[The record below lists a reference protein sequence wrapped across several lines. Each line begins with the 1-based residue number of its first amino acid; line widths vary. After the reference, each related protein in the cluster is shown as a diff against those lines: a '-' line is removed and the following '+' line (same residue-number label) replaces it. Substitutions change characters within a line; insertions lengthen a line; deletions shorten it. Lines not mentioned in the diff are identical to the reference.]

1 MGCDIMTINEVTDR
15 VISSVD
21 DSWTTLEKIRYVY
34 LAVGKMLSK
43 YTDFFFSVD
52 NKLGEQQMS
61 MSQIEE
67 VYEDEKKEGDLRV
80 ICRSAAY
87 ILQGIYDK
95 LGIKSELVKSNNN
108 VINYE
113 VGDQSLLINHWF
125 LAVYDDDGKAYFLTL
140 ASDLPYIQ
148 MNMQTRH
155 FATNIPYKKTSKS
168 GEVIQVYCGDE
179 IKHTVLDDKTLRVID
194 RKIGYI
200 KSKYNY
206 NEDYKKTDDVHY
218 NYDDAA
224 LYMLSNELKSNK
236 LYTEME
242 CYNTTFYRK
251 LTEFKNG
258 DKVISFGETP
268 KDEITKDD
276 WNVWLKKMCKIIHRR
291 IEKIIG
297 YRIFID
303 KYYDNP
309 EWNYNEWIRDVCN
322 QTQRYLFQFSSKNLD
337 YLWIQ
342 GEFDYS
348 KWSRAMKKE
357 DDLNYKELDV
367 DNVLM
372 ILDKT
377 NVLAK
382 FAMSGKP
389 PKNFMSVF
397 NSLAYHFTKRE
408 HTLEGAMEHGTIS
421 SKYLSHKFKTLF
433 KRIFSCNEE
442 VTDLNNMEYS
452 EQIVIIKMILD
463 RMFPELTSDNAVI
476 EEFYNENYSLVQNR
490 IQVYSL
496 KHKVNGEYAVVFHV
510 LGDESMEDSYFF
522 YDLKTN
528 KFKTANILRLNKEYI
543 IVSDRF
549 KSRIEEMENV
559 AEKKNKR

>member
-1 MGCDIMTINEVTDR
+1 MTINEVTDR

-21 DSWTTLEKIRYVY
+21 NSWTTLEKIRYVY

-52 NKLGEQQMS
+52 NKLGEQQLS

-87 ILQGIYDK
+87 ILQSIYDK

-113 VGDQSLLINHWF
+113 VDDQSLLINHWF
-125 LAVYDDDGKAYFLTL
+125 LSVYDDDGKAYFLTL

-155 FATNIPYKKTSKS
+155 FATNIPYKKVSKT

-179 IKHTVLDDKTLRVID
+179 IKHTVLDDKTLREVD
-194 RKIGYI
+194 MKIGYI
-200 KSKYNY
+200 KNMYNY
-206 NEDYKKTDDVHY
+206 NEEYKKTSDYHY
-218 NYDDAA
+218 NYEDAA
-224 LYMLSNELKSNK
+224 IQMLTNELKSNK
-236 LYTEME
+236 LYMEME
-242 CYNTTFYRK
+242 IYNTSYYRK
-251 LTEFKNG
+251 LTHFKNG
-258 DKVISFGETP
+258 DKVISFCDTP
-268 KDEITKDD
+268 KDEINQDD
-276 WNVWLKKMCKIIHRR
+276 WNVWVRRLCHIVHRR

-297 YRIFID
+297 YRIVID
-303 KYYDNP
+303 KYYDDP
-309 EWNYNEWIRDVCN
+309 EWDYNVWIEEVCK
-322 QTQRYLFQFSSKNLD
+322 QMQRYVFQYSNKSLD

-348 KWSRAMKKE
+348 KWSRAMKK
-357 DDLNYKELDV
+357 DNDLNYKELDV
-367 DNVLM
+367 DNVMM

-377 NVLAK
+377 NTLAK
-382 FAMSGKP
+382 FAMSGHQ
-389 PKNFMSVF
+389 PKNFMSLF
-397 NSLAYHFTKRE
+397 NALAYHFVKRE
-408 HTLEGAMEHGTIS
+408 HTLEGAMEDGTIS
-421 SKYLSHKFKTLF
+421 SKYISHKFKTLF
-433 KRIFSCNEE
+433 TRIFSCNEE
-442 VTDLNNMEYS
+442 IIDLNKMEYS

-463 RMFPELTSDNAVI
+463 RMFPELTSENAI
-476 EEFYNENYSLVQNR
+476 MDDMYNENYSLVQNR

-496 KHKVNGEYAVVFHV
+496 KHKVNGEYAVVFHI
-510 LGDESMEDSYFF
+510 LGDESMGDSYFF

-528 KFKTANILRLNKEYI
+528 KFKIANILRLNKDYT

-549 KSRIEEMENV
+549 KSRIEEMESI

>member
-1 MGCDIMTINEVTDR
+1 MTINEVTDR

-21 DSWTTLEKIRYVY
+21 NSWTTLEKIRYVY

-52 NKLGEQQMS
+52 NKLGEQQLS

-67 VYEDEKKEGDLRV
+67 VYEDEKKDGDLRV

-87 ILQGIYDK
+87 ILQSIYDK

-113 VGDQSLLINHWF
+113 VDDQSLLINHWF
-125 LAVYDDDGKAYFLTL
+125 LSVYDDDGKAYFLTL
-140 ASDLPYIQ
+140 ASDLPFIQ

-155 FATNIPYKKTSKS
+155 FATNIPYKKVSKT

-179 IKHTVLDDKTLRVID
+179 IKHTVLDDKTLREVD
-194 RKIGYI
+194 MKIGYI
-200 KSKYNY
+200 KNKYNY
-206 NEDYKKTDDVHY
+206 NEDYRRTDDYHY

-236 LYTEME
+236 LYMEME
-242 CYNTTFYRK
+242 CYNTSFYRK

-258 DKVISFGETP
+258 DKVISFVDTP
-268 KDEITKDD
+268 KDEINSDD
-276 WNVWLKKMCKIIHRR
+276 WNVWLKRMCKIIHRR
-291 IEKIIG
+291 LERTIG
-297 YRIFID
+297 YRIVID
-303 KYYDNP
+303 KYYDDP
-309 EWNYNEWIRDVCN
+309 EWDYNVWIEEVCK
-322 QTQRYLFQFSSKNLD
+322 QIQRYIFQYSNKSLD

-348 KWSRAMKKE
+348 KWSRAMKK
-357 DDLNYKELDV
+357 DNDLNYNELDV
-367 DNVLM
+367 DNVMM

-382 FAMSGKP
+382 FAMSGHP
-389 PKNFMSVF
+389 PKNFMSLF
-397 NSLAYHFTKRE
+397 NSLAYHFVKRE
-408 HTLEGAMEHGTIS
+408 HTLEGAMEDGTIS
-421 SKYLSHKFKTLF
+421 SKYISHKFKVLF
-433 KRIFSCNEE
+433 NRIFSCNEE
-442 VTDLNNMEYS
+442 IIDLNKMGYS

-463 RMFPELTSDNAVI
+463 RMFPELTSENAI
-476 EEFYNENYSLVQNR
+476 MDDMYNENYSLVQNR

-496 KHKVNGEYAVVFHV
+496 KHKVNGEYAVVFHI
-510 LGDESMEDSYFF
+510 LGDESMGDSYFF

-528 KFKTANILRLNKEYI
+528 KFKIANILRLNKDYT

-549 KSRIEEMENV
+549 KSRIEEMESI